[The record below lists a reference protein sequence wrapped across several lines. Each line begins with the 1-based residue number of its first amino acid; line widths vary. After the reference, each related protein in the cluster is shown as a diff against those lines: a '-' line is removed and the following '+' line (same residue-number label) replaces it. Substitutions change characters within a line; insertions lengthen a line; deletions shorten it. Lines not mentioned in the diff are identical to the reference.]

1 MKIGVSDFFSEK
13 EIKEMP
19 ILKDCKFRLKAN
31 GSTEIR
37 YRRGGISK
45 SFCGKTPQIA
55 KKKAREWL
63 RAFNEKIR
71 LNQAATKEEQ
81 SRQDIFENYVRQWI
95 EIEKKPYVKKITLET
110 YLSECENHLFPRF
123 GERKLQ
129 SIRYPEL
136 QEFLNEFLQ
145 AGKYR
150 LADKIRNYL
159 QQIFQSAL
167 DDELIEKSPAKRLKK
182 IVYQKKNGVPLTR
195 AEEAEFVRRVLADQR
210 CRCRYALLLIL
221 YSGIR
226 RNELHHVQID
236 AERKWITIENGKT
249 RKGAPSVRS
258 IPISPILARYIDRA
272 MEELDTPNDYLSRQ
286 VPIFTDGK
294 HHLHD
299 LRHTFITRAQ
309 ECGIPQEV
317 VSRWVGHSRGNSMTD
332 QVYTHLSKEYQEEE
346 IKKFDY

>member
-1 MKIGVSDFFSEK
+1 
-13 EIKEMP
+13 MP

-37 YRRGGISK
+37 YRRGGINK
-45 SFCGKTPQIA
+45 SFCGTTPQSA

-63 RAFNEKIR
+63 RAFNEKMR
-71 LNQAATKEEQ
+71 LEEAATKEEQ
-81 SRQDIFENYVRQWI
+81 SRQEIFETYVRRWI
-95 EIEKKPYVKKITLET
+95 EIEKRPFLKKITVET
-110 YLSECENHLFPRF
+110 YISECENHLFPRF
-123 GERKLQ
+123 GGREIR
-129 SIRYPEL
+129 SITYSEL
-136 QEFLNEFLQ
+136 QEFLNGFLKE
-145 AGKYR
+145 GKYR
-150 LADKIRNYL
+150 LAVKIRNYL

-167 DDELIEKSPAKRLKK
+167 EDELIEKSPAKRLKK
-182 IVYQKKNGVPLTR
+182 IVYQKKNGIPLTR
-195 AEEAEFVRRVLADQR
+195 EEETDFVRRVLADQR

-221 YSGIR
+221 YTGIR
-226 RNELHHVQID
+226 RDELHHVQID
-236 AERKWITIENGKT
+236 DERKWITVENGKT
-249 RKGAPSVRS
+249 RKGAPSVRL
-258 IPISPILARYIDRA
+258 IPVSPILARYIDRA
-272 MEELDTPNDYLSRQ
+272 AEELNTPNDYLSRQ

-309 ECGIPQEV
+309 ECGIPQAV